1 LVTGQKS
8 IMQTPNSAKVASPQ
22 PKMNTSKL
30 PKTESPD
37 NVNKPAPT
45 AKTLPF
51 GTGSA
56 ELRNDEIMEQI
67 NSTVKREWE
76 DLVLHVMFVGSI
88 FIDCGMN
95 PMIQI
100 QFEIKSEY
108 FDEKSITK
116 NEESLTKDKNLIPF
130 LLVIELAVKLQ
141 SFKIGHMQITFQR
154 HLTRLQQYV
163 KGWGNN
169 KILTEN

>member
-56 ELRNDEIMEQI
+56 ELRNDEM
-67 NSTVKREWE
+67 SAPKASDKVAPKRWTFQQLKAT
-76 DLVLHVMFVGSI
+76 DG
-88 FIDCGMN
+88 
-95 PMIQI
+95 
-100 QFEIKSEY
+100 
-108 FDEKSITK
+108 
-116 NEESLTKDKNLIPF
+116 LIP
-130 LLVIELAVKLQ
+130 LQ
-141 SFKIGHMQITFQR
+141 YGTNKFDSQKGMGGFGSPRDVRGKHIH
-154 HLTRLQQYV
+154 RL
-163 KGWGNN
+163 WHESDDSDS
-169 KILTEN
+169 I